1 MEEYLCI
8 NKNEMVMSMEVKKWI
23 ESSAEIEALI
33 GDLDL
38 EFIAQMD

>member
-1 MEEYLCI
+1 
-8 NKNEMVMSMEVKKWI
+8 MSMEVKNWI

-33 GDLDL
+33 GEL